1 MQPKSR
7 FADFRL
13 HALSADTVRRIGL
26 TLGALALWRLGCY
39 LPLPGVNLDTFAQ
52 LLRPQPG
59 QHIVSDAAVRMSV
72 FSLGVTP
79 YVGSYVLLHILC
91 AFSERLRNLRCAGP
105 QGWQRF
111 SQLIRA
117 GALII
122 AIFQSYHIAIGL
134 EAVPNL
140 VSQRG
145 VFFRT
150 GTVISLVAGTMFLI
164 WLGEQISA
172 RGVGSGVWLIFA
184 AGYVVQLLVAVFAIA
199 GAVAIGVIP
208 VWVMGAGIVLSVGLI
223 ALVVLVEGAER
234 RLPVEYE
241 ADRRIN
247 PTILSLKID
256 NTSVLAPLVASA
268 LLAVLPPT
276 LYALLQPGGILEL
289 GDPGSAVNIARAL
302 APGKPLYLVSHAALI
317 IFFVFFFTTITLDNR
332 QLASDLAQ
340 SGGTIVGRPDGRSP
354 AELLDGILTRLTLI
368 GALYLVVLCVM
379 PEILINFGAPFYL
392 GGVPLLVTTLVAIGV
407 LSDLMTLTLP
417 SGRADRRS
425 LP

>member
-1 MQPKSR
+1 MQPKGH
-7 FADFRL
+7 FTDFRSL
-13 HALSADTVRRIGL
+13 ILSGDNATRIGF
-26 TLGALALWRLGCY
+26 TLGVLALWRLGCC
-39 LPLPGVNLDTFAQ
+39 LPLPGINLDTFAQ

-59 QHIVSDAAVRMSV
+59 QYIVNDAAVRMSV
-72 FSLGVTP
+72 FSLGVMP
-79 YVGSYVLLHILC
+79 YVGSYVLLHVLC
-91 AFSERLRNLRCAGP
+91 AFSERLRNLRRAGP

-122 AIFQSYHIAIGL
+122 AVFQSYRIAIGL

-140 VSQRG
+140 VSHPG
-145 VFFRT
+145 LFFRT
-150 GTVISLVAGTMFLI
+150 GTVISLVAGTMLLI

-184 AGYVVQLLVAVFAIA
+184 AGYVVQLVVAVFAIA
-199 GAVAIGVIP
+199 GAVAIGVIAA
-208 VWVMGAGIVLSVGLI
+208 WVMVAGIVVSVGLI
-223 ALVVLVEGAER
+223 TLVVFVEGAER
-234 RLPVEYE
+234 RLPVKYE

-247 PTILSLKID
+247 PTFLSLKID
-256 NTSVLAPLVASA
+256 NTSVLASLVASA

-276 LYALLQPGGILEL
+276 LYALLQPGGVLGL

-302 APGKPLYLVSHAALI
+302 APGQPLYLVSHAALI
-317 IFFVFFFTTITLDNR
+317 IFFVFFFTAITLDNR

-340 SGGTIVGRPDGRSP
+340 SGGTIVGMPDGRSP
-354 AELLDGILTRLTLI
+354 AELLDGVLTRLTLI

-407 LSDLMTLTLP
+407 LSDLMTSTPP
-417 SGRADRRS
+417 SRGPLAAC
-425 LP
+425 P